1 MKTGPHTNPRQ
12 TESGVATLIEYI
24 MVSGILMALLVV
36 MLLLVNSTFMETP
49 VETLTYVA
57 FTDIGNGVS
66 TRIVDVYALA
76 PSDCSITTIFDL
88 PDDVAGN
95 DYYVLIGQGNNPTDQ
110 DVEISRDL
118 INIHVSLAGIGASRG
133 VTGNTTGRGMNKISY
148 NSGGVS

>member
-1 MKTGPHTNPRQ
+1 
-12 TESGVATLIEYI
+12 

-49 VETLTYVA
+49 VNTLTYVA

-76 PSDCSITTIFDL
+76 PSDGSITTAFDI

-95 DYYVLIGQGNNPTDQ
+95 DYSVLIGQGNNPINQ

-118 INIHVSLAGIGASRG
+118 IDIHISLAGIGASRG
-133 VTGNTTGRGMNKISY
+133 VTGNTTGRGLNRISY
-148 NSGGVS
+148 DSGGVS